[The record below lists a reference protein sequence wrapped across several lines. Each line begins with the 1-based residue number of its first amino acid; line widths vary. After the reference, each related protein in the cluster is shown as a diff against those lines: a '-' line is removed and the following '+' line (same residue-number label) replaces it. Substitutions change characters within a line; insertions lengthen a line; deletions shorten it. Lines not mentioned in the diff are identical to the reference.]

1 MLNLNRFPYFD
12 DSNVALA
19 KGYHRIL
26 FKPGYA
32 VQGRELTQLQTILQE
47 QIKRFGDN
55 IFKDG
60 TVITGCAESYNFNFP
75 YVKIENTPNA
85 ETTPWT
91 ADTLAALI
99 GKEFRGVNSLV
110 RGVVKYV
117 VDGSETD
124 TVNLKTLYIQYTSS
138 GGVDSGENVLGTVN
152 TFQPGEELELWVN
165 GSGASGSRPVIATV
179 PNSTGVG
186 SVFTVDS
193 GIVYAAG
200 SFVLHNK
207 QSIII
212 DKYSN
217 TPSAKLGY
225 RLSETAVNYL
235 QDETLLDPAQG
246 SFNYTAPG
254 ADRYKIDTQLV
265 VYALDDVT
273 PDDFFLLFE
282 IEDGLIR
289 RKFNK
294 TQYAEIRKEMA
305 RRTYDES
312 GDYTVRPF
320 ALNIREHLKTATNG
334 GKYALPKGDA
344 SKLAIG
350 IDPGKGYVQ
359 GFEYETFITE
369 YVDVDKGVDT
379 KVVQNKPVSTY
390 YGSYIE
396 ISEVAGPWN
405 LNTGAFVSLLNIA
418 PTAVTSNT
426 YSATAT
432 PSGGQI
438 IGSARVRMI
447 THESGSVGTAAAVY
461 RLYLY
466 DIVLNPGSAM
476 SNVLGVYANVGG
488 IKAFGKLTPAG
499 QLQEPGIE
507 PMLFPIPYN
516 GIKTLQPSGSYDTT
530 FQYRKEAVVS
540 FSSGTATVTLG
551 PNEQFAFSGTI
562 TPSQFAANIYATA
575 EEDIGTLLKGQS
587 IDFTAGTRSAAFDVG
602 TGALKLTHE
611 SSIAAGTSAG
621 KNIRVVVN
629 VVRVN
634 PAPKTKSLL
643 TDRFVKID
651 TSTHGTPAGPWSL
664 GVADVLAIQS
674 VWMADGATVTTP
686 TFASLSAEPTGTP
699 YVDVTDE
706 FVFDGGQT
714 DSLYKHGTLR
724 LKAGSP
730 LVLTNKRILVKL
742 TYYGHTTATNA
753 VGYFSVDSYPVNDT
767 APSSSQIY
775 TYQIPRY
782 VSKSGQVFD
791 LRNTLD
797 FRSRITDTATTTTV
811 TAATVNPATS
821 TTAVATG
828 MMDPVPTEEFVA
840 DVAYYLG
847 RIDRIML
854 TSEGN
859 FVAVRG
865 VSRDVPAAPAELA
878 SAMTIGLVN
887 IPPYPSLAPQ
897 VARQQGMLTEAASFS
912 LVDNRRYTMRD
923 IAGLSK
929 RIDRLE
935 YYTSLSLLEQE
946 TSNLLIDSPTAP
958 GVDRFK
964 NGILVDSFND
974 HTIGN
979 VYDSKYLC
987 SIDPKNGELRP
998 YFNIDHIDLALQT
1011 NAGLVRSAADG
1022 VLILTDAIGN
1032 PGDIITSTSGPAATA
1047 TLRHRVGMRV
1057 YVENVVG
1064 AFEDA
1069 QDLSVGGFPTTIDGT
1084 PDIAT
1089 DGDLLTL
1096 PYTHKIYAQNP
1107 FASKPRNCVG
1117 ALLFDYVGELDL
1129 DPPQDTWTDVTR
1141 APDVTV
1147 QTNADAWI
1155 NRQDSWSTEWGNWE
1169 TIWTGIDVA
1178 TLNPIWTDPTPA
1190 PMSWARPFVFS
1201 APAGPAVD
1209 MIPNDPQWIAPDV
1222 VVPQP
1227 RIVTTTTSHQAR
1239 QGIQTIN
1246 TSTTIN
1252 QDGGSRII
1260 ATNVIPMM
1268 RSIIVKFKASR
1279 LKPLTRM
1286 YAFFDGEDVT
1296 QYCRATK
1303 DQGGVDIGSPIYG
1316 APMIADTWGNLEG
1329 EFRIPAGTFRTG
1341 TKAFEL
1347 VDDVDNRDGFV
1358 HSSAITMF
1366 TASGVSNVE
1375 QGTIFATRVP
1385 VVTQRVVTETRDIV
1399 TSTDVQAS
1407 ERPVARRGAV
1417 DPIAQ
1422 TFLVTGKPAGM
1433 FVTKIDLFFRK
1444 KSDTAAIT
1452 VQIREVQNGY
1462 PTGRIVPF
1470 ASVTL
1475 DPINVNADET
1485 AQSATPCVFTAP
1497 VYLKNDTEYCFVVMP
1512 AGNSDDYELWV
1523 SELGENVIGTTQRIT
1538 EQPATGVLF
1547 ISANNS
1553 TWTAV
1558 QSEDV
1563 KFTLYQAQFNV
1574 SNPGTAVL
1582 VNAPV
1587 DYLQVLMDDG
1597 IPSLVPGEIIKTG
1610 TAGQEARVKYVAR
1623 YQGATIIQIEK
1634 TVDSTVNFVGGE
1646 TFTSTTQVSGSAD
1659 VVKTGTVV
1667 DNVSRI
1673 YNTLNPNIGFLN
1685 FPGTNIDW
1693 QHAPYTS
1700 GAVSMPYRSILPGK
1714 STDIPF
1720 ECAVFSQT
1728 VQANSVS
1735 VSGLVSSDNP
1745 DVSPVIDLKKA
1756 GLILVANV
1764 VNDVDTDEDLPGSG
1778 DALSRYISRKVVLTD
1793 GMDAEDL
1800 RVYLTQAT
1808 PAGSSVEVYAK
1819 LQHGSD
1825 TTPFTDRPWVK
1836 LDASGASTSTPSE
1849 VVYELPASVLSAGV
1863 YTSGGYIGFKSFAV
1877 KIVLLSNNTSS
1888 VPTVRDMRAIALMT

>member
-12 DSNVALA
+12 DSSVALA

-32 VQGRELTQLQTILQE
+32 VQARELTQLQSVLQE

-60 TVITGCAESYNFNFP
+60 TVITGCSESYNFNFP
-75 YVKIENTPNA
+75 YVKIQNA
-85 ETTPWT
+85 PGSETTAWT
-91 ADTLAALI
+91 PETLAGLV

-117 VDGSETD
+117 EDGSETD

-138 GGVDSGENVLGTVN
+138 GGVDTGENVLGTQG
-152 TFQPGEELELWVN
+152 TFLPGEELELWID
-165 GSGASGSRPVIATV
+165 GTGASGSRPVVATV
-179 PNSTGVG
+179 PNSVGFG
-186 SVFTVDS
+186 SVFTVDA

-207 QSIII
+207 QTITV
-212 DKYSN
+212 DKYSS
-217 TPSAKLGY
+217 TPSKKLGY
-225 RLSETAVNYL
+225 RLNETAVNY
-235 QDETLLDPAQG
+235 QMDQTLLDPAQG

-254 ADRYKIDTQLV
+254 ADRYKIETQLV
-265 VYALDDVT
+265 VYDLDDAT

-320 ALNIREHLKTATNG
+320 ALNIREHLKTNSNG
-334 GKYALPKGDA
+334 GKYALPTGDA

-369 YVDVDKGVDT
+369 YVGVDKGIDT

-418 PTAVTSNT
+418 PAAVTAGT

-476 SNVLGVYANVGG
+476 SNVLGVFANVGG

-499 QLQEPGIE
+499 QLQEAGIE

-516 GIKTLQPSGSYDTT
+516 GVKTLQPSGAYDTT
-530 FQYRKEAVVS
+530 FQYRKEVIVS
-540 FSSGTATVTLG
+540 FSSGTASVSLG

-562 TPSQFAANIYATA
+562 TPSQFAANLYVTA

-587 IDFTAGTRSAAFDVG
+587 IDFTTAGRTAAFDVG

-621 KNIRVVVN
+621 KNIRVAVN
-629 VVRVN
+629 VVRIN

-643 TDRFVKID
+643 TGRFVKID

-664 GVADVLAIQS
+664 GVADVQAIES
-674 VWMADGATVTTP
+674 IWMADGATVTTP
-686 TFASLSAEPTGTP
+686 TFAALAAEPTGTP
-699 YVDVTDE
+699 YDDVTDE

-714 DSLYKHGTLR
+714 DSLYNHGTLR
-724 LKAGSP
+724 LKAGSTID
-730 LVLTNKRILVKL
+730 LTNKRILVKL
-742 TYYGHTTATNA
+742 TYYGHTTASNA

-767 APSSSQIY
+767 SPSSSQIY

-782 VSKSGQVFD
+782 VSKAGRVFD

-811 TAATVNPATS
+811 AAATVNPATS
-821 TTAVATG
+821 TTPVATG

-847 RIDRIML
+847 RVDRIML
-854 TSEGN
+854 TSEGR

-865 VSRDVPAAPAELA
+865 VSRDVPVAPAELA
-878 SAMTIGLVN
+878 SAMTIGIVN
-887 IPPYPSLAPQ
+887 IPPYPSLAPF
-897 VARQQGMLTEAASFS
+897 VARQQGLLAEGATFS

-958 GVDRFK
+958 GLDRFK

-974 HTIGN
+974 HSIGN

-998 YFNIDHIDLALQT
+998 YFNIDHIDLTIQSH
-1011 NAGLVRSAADG
+1011 AGLVRAAADAI
-1022 VLILTDAIGN
+1022 LILSDAIGN
-1032 PGDIITSTSGPAATA
+1032 AGDVVVSTSGPSASATI
-1047 TLRHRVGMRV
+1047 RHRVGTRI

-1069 QDLSVGGFPTTIDGT
+1069 QSVTVGGIATTIDGT
-1084 PDIAT
+1084 PDIAV
-1089 DGDLLTL
+1089 DGDLLML
-1096 PYTHKIYAQNP
+1096 PYTHKVYAQNP

-1117 ALLFDYVGELDL
+1117 ALLFDYVGEIDL
-1129 DPPQDTWTDVTR
+1129 NPPQDTWTDVTR

-1147 QTNADAWI
+1147 QLNADSWV

-1169 TIWTGIDVA
+1169 TVWTGIDIQ
-1178 TLNPIWTDPTPA
+1178 TLNPIWTDPTPQP
-1190 PMSWARPFVFS
+1190 PMFARPFVFS
-1201 APAGPAVD
+1201 APPGPAIDVS
-1209 MIPNDPQWIAPDV
+1209 PNDPLWLAPDV

-1246 TSTTIN
+1246 TSTTVN

-1260 ATNVIPMM
+1260 STAVIPLM
-1268 RSIIVKFKASR
+1268 RSIVVQFKASR

-1296 QYCRATK
+1296 QYCRPTK
-1303 DQGGVDIGSPIYG
+1303 DQGGVVIGSPTYG
-1316 APMIADTWGNLEG
+1316 APMIADIWGNLEG

-1341 TKAFEL
+1341 TRAFAL
-1347 VDDVDNRDGFV
+1347 VDDAQNRDGFV

-1385 VVTQRVVTETRDIV
+1385 TVTQRVVTETRDIV
-1399 TSTDVQAS
+1399 TSTEVQATQ
-1407 ERPVARRGAV
+1407 PIARRGAV

-1422 TFLVTGKPAGM
+1422 TFLVTGKPSGM
-1433 FVTKIDLFFRK
+1433 FVTKIDLYFRR
-1444 KSDTAAIT
+1444 KSLSAPIT

-1475 DPINVNADET
+1475 DPNQVNADET
-1485 AQSATPCVFTAP
+1485 AVSATPCVFPAP

-1523 SELGENVIGTTQRIT
+1523 SELGENVLGTNQRIT

-1574 SNPGTAVL
+1574 SSSGTAIL
-1582 VNAPV
+1582 VNAPM
-1587 DYLQVLMDDG
+1587 DYLQVIMDDG
-1597 IPSLVPGEIIKTG
+1597 IPGLVPGEIIKTG
-1610 TAGQEARVKYVAR
+1610 TAGQEARIKYVAHF
-1623 YQGATIIQIEK
+1623 QGATILQIEPTADT
-1634 TVDSTVNFVGGE
+1634 TVDFVGGE
-1646 TFTSTTQVSGSAD
+1646 TFTATTLIQGAAD
-1659 VVKTGTVV
+1659 SVKTGTVV

-1673 YNTLNPNIGFLN
+1673 YNTVNPNIGFLN
-1685 FPGTNIDW
+1685 FPGTQIDW

-1700 GAVSMPYRSILPGK
+1700 GAVSMPYVSILPGK
-1714 STDIPF
+1714 STDLPF

-1735 VSGLVSSDNP
+1735 VSGEVSSDNP

-1756 GLILVANV
+1756 GIILVANV

-1808 PAGSSVEVYAK
+1808 PAGASVEVYAK

-1825 TTPFTDRPWVK
+1825 VTPFTDRPWVK
-1836 LDASGASTSTPSE
+1836 LDALGASTNTPTE
-1849 VVYELPASVLSAGV
+1849 VVYELPASVLSSGV
-1863 YTSGGYIGFKSFAV
+1863 YTSGGYSGFKSFAV

-1888 VPTVRDMRAIALMT
+1888 VPTVRDMRAIALMA